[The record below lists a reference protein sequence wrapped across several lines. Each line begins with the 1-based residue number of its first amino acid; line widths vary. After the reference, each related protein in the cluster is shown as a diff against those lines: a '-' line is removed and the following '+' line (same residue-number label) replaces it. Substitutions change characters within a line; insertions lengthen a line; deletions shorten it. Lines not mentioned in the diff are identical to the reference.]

1 MQTVAYCY
9 SELCLT
15 QLVKHVPLIH
25 AFAPGMHT
33 CVVTP
38 HGEWFSMWRI
48 STLTKVITEQCFYL
62 NDLLRSSGVA
72 IYTGFH
78 ISVFLGAVRIWPC
91 VFQLWNT
98 TRGRFQIAV
107 CLQVCVWVYMCVC
120 MWFEFPMRVML
131 RNEAWSECGVRVC
144 KSQQVEWLGNLPKQI
159 KWHQNKYHRLIKRTF
174 LP

>member
-38 HGEWFSMWRI
+38 HGERFSMWI

-62 NDLLRSSGVA
+62 EMISCAHLELLFTQVS
-72 IYTGFH
+72 I
-78 ISVFLGAVRIWPC
+78 FLY
-91 VFQLWNT
+91 F
-98 TRGRFQIAV
+98 
-107 CLQVCVWVYMCVC
+107 
-120 MWFEFPMRVML
+120 
-131 RNEAWSECGVRVC
+131 
-144 KSQQVEWLGNLPKQI
+144 
-159 KWHQNKYHRLIKRTF
+159 
-174 LP
+174 